1 MEIRDTSIAGVKFIV
16 PKKFFDDRGEFS
28 EIYKRSALL
37 EGGIDLDFIQDN
49 RSLSTRRYTVRGL
62 HYQVPPF
69 AQAKLVS
76 VQAGR
81 IWDVAVDLRLSS
93 PSFGRSFGAELT
105 AKGGEQL
112 LIPAGFAHGFCTLEP
127 DSVVTYKVD
136 NRYAPS
142 HERGLHWLCE
152 ELDIEWPCSSGDA
165 FLAPKD
171 AALPAV
177 IDREQCFP

>member
-1 MEIRDTSIAGVKFIV
+1 MQIRDTAIADVKLIV

-28 EIYKRSALL
+28 ETYKRSALA
-37 EGGIDLDFIQDN
+37 ESGIHAEFIQDN

-62 HYQVPPF
+62 HYQAAPF

-76 VQAGR
+76 VQFGR
-81 IWDVAVDLRLSS
+81 VWDVAVDLRLSS
-93 PSFGRSFGAELT
+93 PTFGRSVGAELT

-127 DSVVTYKVD
+127 DTIVTYKVD
-136 NRYAPS
+136 NRYAPDQ
-142 HERGLHWLCE
+142 ERGLHWLCD
-152 ELDIEWPCSSGDA
+152 ELTIEWPCAADDA

-171 AALPAV
+171 AALPAA
-177 IDREQCFP
+177 IDRAQCFP